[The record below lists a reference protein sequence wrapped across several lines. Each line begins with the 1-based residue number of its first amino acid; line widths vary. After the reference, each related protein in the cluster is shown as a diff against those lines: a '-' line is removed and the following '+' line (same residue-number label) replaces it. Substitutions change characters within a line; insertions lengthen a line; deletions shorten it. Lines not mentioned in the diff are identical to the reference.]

1 MEYINQYDYPHI
13 PYPHPEG
20 VYTDK
25 EPTIAL
31 CGCGLCSLWMV
42 IRMLTDEKPSL
53 EDLIQMSVDSGAN
66 VSHGTQMRIL
76 APYAAKK
83 YGLQCTLSTDPKV
96 LRGFLEAGNP
106 VIICAT
112 GDTEEGVGLF
122 SHVGHFI
129 VGLSMEGETVCVV
142 DPALKPGKF
151 DEPGR
156 EGKVRTDE
164 APLLYVSFAD
174 LVKDA
179 YRSGKIAF
187 SILTKELA
195 NT

>member
-1 MEYINQYDYPHI
+1 MCVSSYEKGYFVMEYINQYDYPHI

-42 IRMLTDEKPSL
+42 IRMLTEEKPSL
-53 EDLIQMSVDSGAN
+53 EDLIQMSIDSGAN

-83 YGLQCTLSTDPKV
+83 YGLQCTLST
-96 LRGFLEAGNP
+96 
-106 VIICAT
+106 
-112 GDTEEGVGLF
+112 
-122 SHVGHFI
+122 
-129 VGLSMEGETVCVV
+129 VCVA

-164 APLLYVSFAD
+164 APLLYVNFAD
-174 LVKDA
+174 LVKDS
-179 YRSGKIAF
+179 YKNGKIAF
-187 SILTKELA
+187 SILSKK
-195 NT
+195 

>member
-106 VIICAT
+106 VIICAA
-112 GDTEEGVGLF
+112 GDTKEGVGLF
-122 SHVGHFI
+122 SHVSHFI
-129 VGLSMEGETVCVV
+129 VGLSMEDKTVCVL
-142 DPALKPGKF
+142 DPAYTPGKF
-151 DEPGR
+151 DDPAR
-156 EGKVRTDE
+156 EGKVRTDK
-164 APLLYVSFAD
+164 APFLYVSYED
-174 LVKDA
+174 LVKDSL
-179 YRSGKIAF
+179 RNGRIAF
-187 SILTKELA
+187 SILSRK
-195 NT
+195 